1 MGVPRILVFAGS
13 ARKEALSKRLARAA
27 HAALLTAGAQAT
39 LIDLADYPAP
49 LYNGDDET
57 ASGVPPGITA
67 LLEVI
72 IGHDGILIATPE
84 YNGSMTPLLVNTLDW
99 ISRINASPAGP
110 AGLAVLP
117 AKPVAIVSSSPGPLG
132 GLRSLMHLRDLLG
145 YLGMLVLPQ
154 QLAVGRANDAISPE
168 GIITDERQRGSLLR
182 VATALVD
189 TVTKLKA

>member
-1 MGVPRILVFAGS
+1 MGATKILVFAGS
-13 ARKEALSKRLARAA
+13 ARREALSKRLARAA
-27 HAALLTAGAQAT
+27 HAALLATGAQAT

-49 LYNGDDET
+49 VYNGDDET

-67 LLEVI
+67 LLKVI
-72 IGHDGILIATPE
+72 IEHDGILIATPE

-99 ISRINASPAGP
+99 LSRINASPAGP

-117 AKPVAIVSSSPGPLG
+117 TKPVAIISSSPGPLG
-132 GLRSLMHLRDLLG
+132 GIRSLFHLRDLLG

-154 QLAVGRANDAISPE
+154 QLAVGRANEAISPE
-168 GIITDERQRGSLLR
+168 GVLLEERQRGTLQR
-182 VATALVD
+182 VARALVD

>member
-13 ARKEALSKRLARAA
+13 ARREALSKRLARAA

-57 ASGVPPGITA
+57 AGGVPPGITA
-67 LLEVI
+67 LLKVI
-72 IGHDGILIATPE
+72 VEHDGILIATPE

-99 ISRINASPAGP
+99 LSRINATPEGP

-117 AKPVAIVSSSPGPLG
+117 TKPIAIVSSSPGPLG
-132 GLRSLMHLRDLLG
+132 GLRSMFHLRDLLG

-154 QLAVGRANDAISPE
+154 QLAVGRANEAISPE
-168 GIITDERQRGSLLR
+168 GILLDERQRGALQR
-182 VATALVD
+182 VAQALVD